1 MENENIPSKYKPLS
15 PWAYFGYQLLFSIP
29 IIGIIFLIVFAFNN
43 DNINRKNY
51 ARSFFCVYVLV
62 LIIIAIIFALGIG
75 IGVGNYLSLEV

>member
-29 IIGIIFLIVFAFNN
+29 VIGIIALIVFAFNN

-51 ARSFFCVYVLV
+51 ARSFFCIYLLV
-62 LIIIAIIFALGIG
+62 AIIMLIGTMLGLGSYFLI
-75 IGVGNYLSLEV
+75 SA

>member
-29 IIGIIFLIVFAFNN
+29 VIGIIALIVFAFNN

-51 ARSFFCVYVLV
+51 ARSFFCIYLLV
-62 LIIIAIIFALGIG
+62 AIIMLIVTMLGLGSYFVI
-75 IGVGNYLSLEV
+75 SA